1 MKEKYFGSIQLLETE
16 NNIKFLSTLPIK
28 RRNCKI
34 KFFFYNWSCVPST
47 SNQIQNNTPFLNQLI
62 FSVLF
67 GLLKQCS
74 FLLVLG
80 I

>member
-1 MKEKYFGSIQLLETE
+1 MKEKYFGPIQLLETE
-16 NNIKFLSTLPIK
+16 NYIKFLSTLPIK

-34 KFFFYNWSCVPST
+34 KCFLNWSCVPST

>member
-1 MKEKYFGSIQLLETE
+1 MKEMNFGPVQLLETE
-16 NNIKFLSTLPIK
+16 NCIKFLSTLSIK

-34 KFFFYNWSCVPST
+34 KCLLNWSCVPSS
-47 SNQIQNNTPFLNQLI
+47 SNQIQNNTPFLNRLI

-67 GLLKQCS
+67 GLLKQCP
-74 FLLVLG
+74 FLLVLD

>member
-1 MKEKYFGSIQLLETE
+1 MKEKYFGPIQLLETE
-16 NNIKFLSTLPIK
+16 NCIKFLSTLSIN

-34 KFFFYNWSCVPST
+34 KCFLNWSREPST

-67 GLLKQCS
+67 GLLKQCP